1 MASRHLKM
9 RNKSMARKKGDAG
22 HEETEKV
29 LSDIEKKISKEY
41 RQAEKEV
48 AEKLDKYMEAFQR
61 KDEAKRN
68 QLKAGKITQAEYDQW
83 RVGQIAMGD
92 RWEQLRQNL
101 ATDFTNADQIARS
114 IASGHMPEVYAIN
127 MNYGTYQIEH
137 DTKINTNF
145 TLYDRQTVERLAD
158 DSNDIIP
165 VPGKKISKLI
175 NEGKAQ
181 RWNNQQIQSVMM
193 QSILQG
199 ESIPKI
205 AKRLAKEVGE
215 KDKRASIRNARTLTT
230 GVQNAGR
237 VDSYKRAEKMGI
249 PLKQQW
255 VATLDGR
262 TRHEHRILDGQTA
275 PVGGKF
281 EVEGYKIAYP
291 GDPTAP
297 GHLIYNCRC
306 TLIAATEGFEKDL
319 SDLSLRR
326 SDKLGDMTYE
336 EWKNSKP
343 VSTPKKSSGK
353 KKTSTKASTTASTST
368 SPATPKGYKAGA
380 DPEYN
385 KFKAKKVEN
394 DITRKAKDAG
404 IDRVEVHKLAGELNT
419 GQIID
424 KVGVYDREG
433 ACSSLALA
441 YASNK
446 AGLDV
451 TDFRDKASRDF
462 FTDNDVIVGISNL
475 KGVKKWEATG
485 KDDFVCAQELLGNVE
500 KGKEYLL
507 STGEHV
513 AAVRMWGGQLEYLE
527 IQGEPEENEFIPFID
542 DGVTMKD
549 TLKYRFLCKSNKGK
563 RTEQVNLLIDI
574 DSLKDNDEFRACMEY
589 LNNPGR

>member
-1 MASRHLKM
+1 MILGLPNHLRM
-9 RNKSMARKKGDAG
+9 RIESMARKKVDAG

-29 LSDIEKKISKEY
+29 LSDIEKRIAKEY
-41 RQAEKEV
+41 RQAEEEV
-48 AEKLDKYMEAFQR
+48 AEKLDKYMKRF
-61 KDEAKRN
+61 EAKDAKKRTA
-68 QLKAGKITQAEYDQW
+68 LKNGLITQKEYDEW
-83 RVGQIAMGD
+83 KVGQIAMGQ

-114 IASGHMPEVYAIN
+114 ITAEHMPEVYAIN

-165 VPGKKISKLI
+165 VPGKKISALI

-181 RWNNQQIQSVMM
+181 RWNNQQIQSVMI

-205 AKRLAKEVGE
+205 AKRLAREVGE
-215 KDKRASIRNARTLTT
+215 KDRRAAVRNARTLTT

-281 EVEGYKIAYP
+281 KVEGYEIAYP

-326 SDKLGDMTYE
+326 DDKLGDMTYE
-336 EWKNSKP
+336 EWKHELDKP
-343 VSTPKKSSGK
+343 NDKVRNREEA
-353 KKTSTKASTTASTST
+353 KKTLDNMFEDVSHNITDMRETALVKNVNQLLTLEKRFGAVEWNEGGYFWTTKEIGR
-368 SPATPKGYKAGA
+368 PALSLGCVKRTPMYFTEGG
-380 DPEYN
+380 N
-385 KFKAKKVEN
+385 
-394 DITRKAKDAG
+394 
-404 IDRVEVHKLAGELNT
+404 
-419 GQIID
+419 QI
-424 KVGVYDREG
+424 
-433 ACSSLALA
+433 LAL
-441 YASNK
+441 N
-446 AGLDV
+446 
-451 TDFRDKASRDF
+451 DKAFNEGIEDKIRATIANGFSV
-462 FTDNDVIVGISNL
+462 DVLPKNYEIYVITHEYGHLLENMIVSKRCNGVIGDVNTYKGKCEEIKEELVSIL
-475 KGVKKWEATG
+475 KKNHPGMSPSWATG
-485 KDDFVCAQELLGNVE
+485 IYGNKNSREYFAEAFANSQLGKPNELGEAMNEWL
-500 KGKEYLL
+500 KKE
-507 STGEHV
+507 G
-513 AAVRMWGGQLEYLE
+513 
-527 IQGEPEENEFIPFID
+527 F
-542 DGVTMKD
+542 
-549 TLKYRFLCKSNKGK
+549 
-563 RTEQVNLLIDI
+563 
-574 DSLKDNDEFRACMEY
+574 
-589 LNNPGR
+589 